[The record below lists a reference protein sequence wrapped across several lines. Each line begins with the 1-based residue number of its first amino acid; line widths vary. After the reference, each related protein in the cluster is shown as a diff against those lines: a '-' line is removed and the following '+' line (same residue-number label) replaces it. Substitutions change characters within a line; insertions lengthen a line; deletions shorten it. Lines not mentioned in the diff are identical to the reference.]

1 LKIIPFYKNEKQL
14 IKKSVSGHREA
25 QQRLYDTYAPKM
37 LGVCRRYVKDI
48 QFAEDVMVDGFVKV
62 FKNLNSFRFEGSFE
76 GWVRRIMIR
85 ESISFLRKRQFVV
98 YDDDVYE
105 RNQPAGIRDSSEI
118 DTEYI
123 QELIDNL
130 PNGYK
135 LVFVLHTIEGYKH
148 NEIAEML
155 QISEGT
161 SRSQL
166 FKSRKIL
173 QAELKKQNIIGYG
186 TE

>member
-1 LKIIPFYKNEKQL
+1 
-14 IKKSVSGHREA
+14 
-25 QQRLYDTYAPKM
+25 M
-37 LGVCRRYVKDI
+37 LGVCRRYIKDL

-62 FKNLNSFRFEGSFE
+62 FNNLDSFRFEGSFE
-76 GWVRRIMIR
+76 GWVRRIMIH

-98 YDDDVYE
+98 YDHEVYD
-105 RNQPAGIRDSSEI
+105 RNEPNGIIDSS
-118 DTEYI
+118 DLDADYI
-123 QELIDNL
+123 QRLIDAL
-130 PNGYK
+130 PSGYK

-148 NEIAEML
+148 HEIAEML

-173 QAELKKQNIIGYG
+173 QAQLKKQNIIGYG

>member
-1 LKIIPFYKNEKQL
+1 LKIIPFYKNERQL
-14 IKKSVSGHREA
+14 IKKSASGHREA
-25 QQRLYDTYAPKM
+25 QQRLYDKYAPKM

-48 QFAEDVMVDGFVKV
+48 HYAEDVMVDGFVKV
-62 FKNLNSFRFEGSFE
+62 FKNLSSFRFEGSFE
-76 GWVRRIMIR
+76 GWIRRIMIR

-98 YDDDVYE
+98 YDDEIYE
-105 RNQPAGIRDSSEI
+105 RNQPAGISDPHEV

-123 QELIDNL
+123 QQLIDNL

-148 NEIAEML
+148 QEIAEML

-166 FKSRKIL
+166 FKSRKLL
-173 QAELKKQNIIGYG
+173 QQQLKKQNIIGYG

>member
-1 LKIIPFYKNEKQL
+1 MKIIRFYKNEKQL
-14 IKKSVSGHREA
+14 IQKSASGHREA
-25 QQRLYDTYAPKM
+25 QQRLYDKYAAKM
-37 LGVCRRYVKDI
+37 LGVCRRYIRDI

-62 FKNLNSFRFEGSFE
+62 FKNLDSFRFEGSFE
-76 GWVRRIMIR
+76 GWIRRIMVR

-98 YDDDVYE
+98 YDDEVYE
-105 RNQPAGIRDSSEI
+105 RNQPVGILDYSEI

-123 QELIDNL
+123 QQLIDDL

-148 NEIAEML
+148 HEIAKML
-155 QISEGT
+155 HISEGT

-166 FKSRKIL
+166 FKSRKLL
-173 QAELKKQNIIGYG
+173 QEQLKKQNIIGYG

>member
-1 LKIIPFYKNEKQL
+1 
-14 IKKSVSGHREA
+14 
-25 QQRLYDTYAPKM
+25 M
-37 LGVCRRYVKDI
+37 

-62 FKNLNSFRFEGSFE
+62 FKNLDSFRFEGSFE
-76 GWVRRIMIR
+76 GWIRRIMIR

-98 YDDDVYE
+98 YDNEVYE
-105 RNQPAGIRDSSEI
+105 RNQQGGISDSSEL
-118 DTEYI
+118 DAEYI
-123 QELIDNL
+123 QQLIDNL

-135 LVFVLHTIEGYKH
+135 LVFVLYTIEGYKH

-166 FKSRKIL
+166 FKSRKLL
-173 QAELKKQNIIGYG
+173 QEQLKKQNIIGYG

>member
-1 LKIIPFYKNEKQL
+1 MKIIPFYKNERQL
-14 IKKSVSGHREA
+14 IKKSASGHREA
-25 QQRLYDTYAPKM
+25 QQRLYDKYAPKM

-48 QFAEDVMVDGFVKV
+48 HYAEDVMVDGFVKV
-62 FKNLNSFRFEGSFE
+62 FKNLSSFRFEGSFE
-76 GWVRRIMIR
+76 GWIRRIMIR

-98 YDDDVYE
+98 YDDEIYE
-105 RNQPAGIRDSSEI
+105 RNQPAGISDSNEV

-123 QELIDNL
+123 QQLIDNL

-148 NEIAEML
+148 QEIAEML

-166 FKSRKIL
+166 FKSRKLL
-173 QAELKKQNIIGYG
+173 QQQLKKQNIIGYG